1 MPFQRTFAIIKP
13 DATRRHLTGAIL
25 QLAEKAGL
33 SAVALKRIRLD
44 RNAAEAIY
52 EEHSD
57 QPWFGEQIDYM
68 TSGPVVAVVFEG
80 DDAVSRWRALMGPTD
95 RTKAPDGTI
104 RNLYALSY
112 RENSVHGS
120 DRPEAAAR
128 EIGLIFAGIEIV

>member
-1 MPFQRTFAIIKP
+1 MPIQRTFAIIKP
-13 DATRRHLTGAIL
+13 DATRRHLTGAIV
-25 QLAEKAGL
+25 QLAEQAGL
-33 SAVALKRIRLD
+33 SPIALKRIRLT
-44 RNAAEAIY
+44 NAAAEAIY
-52 EEHSD
+52 QEHAG

-80 DDAVSRWRALMGPTD
+80 DEAVSRWRALMGPTD
-95 RTKAPDGTI
+95 RTKAPEGTI

-120 DRPEAAAR
+120 DSPEAAAR